1 MEALHQCLLHR
12 CKVEYGKQNKGSWR
26 AAGSL
31 ESESFFQGQPVT
43 FSEEAF
49 LAQKPGAPLQAFH
62 RRAVHLQLF
71 KQVRQN
77 PEGGAGAG
85 GARLGAQT
93 PGSRRPKPG
102 LEGRTPG
109 PSGRG
114 DSWPGWIPHSRVS
127 GVGETGLNS
136 WVHKNGSP

>member
-1 MEALHQCLLHR
+1 M
-12 CKVEYGKQNKGSWR
+12 VEYGKQNKGSWR
-26 AAGSL
+26 AGGSL

-93 PGSRRPKPG
+93 PGSR
-102 LEGRTPG
+102 GRSRGCRGGRLDPVGRARVG
-109 PSGRG
+109 PAGS
-114 DSWPGWIPHSRVS
+114 PHSRVS